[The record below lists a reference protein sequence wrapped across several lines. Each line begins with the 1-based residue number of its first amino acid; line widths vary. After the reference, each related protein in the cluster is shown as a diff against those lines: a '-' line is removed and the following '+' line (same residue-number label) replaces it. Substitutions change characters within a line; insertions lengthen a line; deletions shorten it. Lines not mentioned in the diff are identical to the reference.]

1 MFSECADGIM
11 LCTNFNRKIK
21 LEGENMGAVKEWSF
35 LICLTSII
43 ATSIEFLIPPGKIG
57 KTINLLLGLFSI
69 MVFFS
74 PFSNKYRDFKSFF
87 KNDIFKNIQASK
99 IPEKNSISENINN
112 QVMNT
117 ACEKLK
123 LIVSKN
129 LKNINICPK
138 KIQVFMDKDEHGRI
152 VMIRCKISLNSKD
165 INLKEKIKNEIESK
179 LNIKTEVV
187 ENES

>member
-1 MFSECADGIM
+1 
-11 LCTNFNRKIK
+11 
-21 LEGENMGAVKEWSF
+21 MGAVKEWSF
-35 LICLTSII
+35 LICLASII

-57 KTINLLLGLFSI
+57 KTMHLILGLFSI
-69 MVFFS
+69 MIFFS
-74 PFSNKYRDFKSFF
+74 PFSNRYRDFKSFF
-87 KNDIFKNIQASK
+87 KNNIFSNIPNSNK
-99 IPEKNSISENINN
+99 ISEKDSISENINN
-112 QVMNT
+112 QVVDT
-117 ACEKLK
+117 ACEKIK

-129 LKNINICPK
+129 LKNINIYPK

-165 INLKEKIKNEIESK
+165 INLKEKIKNEIENK